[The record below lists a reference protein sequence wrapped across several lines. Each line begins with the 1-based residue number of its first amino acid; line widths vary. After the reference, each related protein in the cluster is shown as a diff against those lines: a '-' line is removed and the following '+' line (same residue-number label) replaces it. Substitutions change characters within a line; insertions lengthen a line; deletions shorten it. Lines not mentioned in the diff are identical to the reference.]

1 MHIQSIGFY
10 VPEGRITNSDV
21 TKMVCEFNKDRL
33 SAEDL
38 DFLEYASTRK
48 FEFLGLDTRSAC
60 GDGDNFCI
68 MAEKAARQALDKAGL
83 AGADIDCLI
92 FSGVTNPYREPSFAN
107 VLAHRLGMAH
117 GDFFDVNDTCNGFIK
132 SLEIARLYLD
142 SGMYEKVLVAC
153 AESPFELMD
162 PLKLQVLL
170 DDPDQMDT
178 RLSGLLVGAGAAAM
192 VLSRAG
198 RGKAVAHYHN
208 QRTSGDWDASMLA
221 LPGTPVPGSKFG
233 DTLVGFRSDARLI
246 ASELIKHMPGYI
258 LSTLSSWNMTA
269 DDVDWFVFHQ
279 LGDNITYAIL
289 DKLKADHAKAPVNT
303 FRELGNMATVNIPVN
318 LGMLEQKG
326 GVKEGDSVLL
336 ISSSCGLSYA
346 LVHIVW

>member
-21 TKMVCEFNKDRL
+21 AHMVCGFNADRFN
-33 SAEDL
+33 AEDL
-38 DFLEYASTRK
+38 DFLQYSCTRK

-60 GDGDNFCI
+60 KEGDNFCT
-68 MAEKAARQALDKAGL
+68 MAEKAAAQALDAAGL
-83 AGADIDCLI
+83 TADHIDCLI
-92 FSGVTNPYREPSFAN
+92 FSGVTNPYREPSFSN

-132 SLEIARLYLD
+132 SLEIAKLYLD
-142 SGMYEKVLVAC
+142 SGKYATILLAC

-162 PLKLQVLL
+162 PMQLQVYL
-170 DDPDQMDT
+170 DDLDQMDT
-178 RLSGLLVGAGAAAM
+178 RLSGLLVGTGAAAM
-192 VLSRAG
+192 VVG
-198 RGKAVAHYHN
+198 RKGQGKKVVHYHN
-208 QRTSGDWDASMLA
+208 QRTSRNWDASMLA
-221 LPGTPVPGSKFG
+221 MPGTASPGSKFG

-246 ASELIKHMPGYI
+246 SSELIRHMPGYI
-258 LSTLSSWNMTA
+258 QKTLASWEMSA

-279 LGDNITYAIL
+279 LGDNITFAVM

-318 LGMLEQKG
+318 LGLLDRKG
-326 GVKEGDSVLL
+326 LVGQGDSVLL
-336 ISSSCGLSYA
+336 VSSSCGLSYA
-346 LVHIVW
+346 LVHLVW